1 MSYGEHRLSPV
12 DVTLC
17 SFCSGAKRD
26 IIEEMPSP
34 VGHALAGIA
43 LGSLAGRDRGWGVPL
58 VCGFVAALAD
68 VDFLLPVVHRGPTHS
83 LTAGVV
89 VFAVALATLRLPGP
103 TERPVRV
110 AAAISLAALSHV
122 LLDWLGEDSSTPRG
136 LMAFWPFS
144 SEYYISGLDLFDAV
158 SRRYW
163 REGFWRHNMIA
174 VAKEVIILLPL
185 VLLARRR
192 RVSTYRNPDRS
203 FARGG
208 RQPPSV

>member
-1 MSYGEHRLSPV
+1 
-12 DVTLC
+12 
-17 SFCSGAKRD
+17 
-26 IIEEMPSP
+26 MPSP

-58 VCGFVAALAD
+58 VCSFAAALAD

-83 LTAGVV
+83 LAAAVV
-89 VFAVALATLRLPGP
+89 VFAVALATVRILRP

-110 AAAISLAALSHV
+110 AAVISLAALSHV

-144 SEYYISGLDLFDAV
+144 SEYYISGLDAFDAV

-163 REGFWRHNMIA
+163 REGFWRHNTIA

-185 VLLARRR
+185 ALLARKGTATFFRKR
-192 RVSTYRNPDRS
+192 
-203 FARGG
+203 
-208 RQPPSV
+208 